1 MRKLKDQRLQRL
13 LDEISDN
20 DFSKQL
26 NEHLQNISGSTGM
39 SEADHRVYFGS
50 LPGKREI
57 VNRFSVLF
65 FAHEIEEI
73 KDFDPH
79 GWNSLP
85 TEPPCDTALR
95 IETVDD
101 DYFAG
106 EMQESGLWIDYEGR
120 RISPEKIKRFALWD
134 PDAKE
139 ENGVVRRAALA
150 AYRKIRDHAEEK

>member
-1 MRKLKDQRLQRL
+1 MRRLKDQRLQRY
-13 LDEISDN
+13 LDAISDG

-26 NEHLQNISGSTGM
+26 NEHLRNISGRTGVTD
-39 SEADHRVYFGS
+39 ADRRVYFGL
-50 LPGKREI
+50 LPGEREM

-65 FAHEIEEI
+65 FAHEIEEV
-73 KDFDPH
+73 KDFDPN

-106 EMQESGLWIDYEGR
+106 EMREGGLWVDYEGR
-120 RISPEKIKRFALWD
+120 RLFPEKIKRFALWD

-139 ENGVVRRAALA
+139 ENGVARRAALA
-150 AYRKIRDHAEEK
+150 AYREIREHVEEK

>member
-1 MRKLKDQRLQRL
+1 MRRLKDQRLQRY
-13 LDEISDN
+13 LDAISDG

-39 SEADHRVYFGS
+39 TDADYRVYFGS
-50 LPGKREI
+50 LPGEREMI
-57 VNRFSVLF
+57 NRFSVLF

-106 EMQESGLWIDYEGR
+106 ERQECGFWIDYEGR